1 MTAATATAATFSRS
15 TAAPLTPAAPTLT
28 GHHLTAAAT
37 HPALSTRAL
46 DAISLDELNATAGLL
61 TRMDRK
67 YLVPVEAAQALLDA
81 LASGIVGRSRA
92 LEIKGQR
99 SFAYASTYFDTPD
112 LAAYHLTAR
121 KRRRRFKVRTRS
133 YLDSDL
139 CFLEVKTRGPRGATI
154 KERLPYALDDADRLT
169 PQGRA
174 FVAGLLLGSNVCRT
188 REEAERVASELTP
201 VMGTTYERTTLHL
214 PHAEARSTIDTRLAW
229 MPMRASRH
237 STTGAIRGTARP
249 AGPQAIIET
258 KSPGTP
264 SPADRFLWG
273 MGHRPAKISKYAT
286 GLALLNR
293 DLPANKWHRVI
304 TRDLAGAAA
313 APRATRPRG

>member
-1 MTAATATAATFSRS
+1 MTAA
-15 TAAPLTPAAPTLT
+15 AP
-28 GHHLTAAAT
+28 
-37 HPALSTRAL
+37 HPALSTGTL
-46 DAISLDELNATAGLL
+46 DAISLDELNATADLL

-67 YLVPVEAAQALLDA
+67 YIVPIEAAQGLLDA
-81 LASGIVGRSRA
+81 LASRIAGRSRA

-112 LAAYHLTAR
+112 LAAYYLTAR

-154 KERLPYALDDADRLT
+154 KERIPWALDDADRLT
-169 PQGRA
+169 PEGRA
-174 FVAGLLLGSNVCRT
+174 FVAELLLGSGVCRA
-188 REEAERVASELTP
+188 RDEAERTATALTP
-201 VMGTTYERTTLHL
+201 VMGTTYERITLHL
-214 PHAEARSTIDTRLAW
+214 PQAEARSTIDTRLAW
-229 MPMRASRH
+229 TPMRASRD
-237 STTGAIRGTARP
+237 SATGAIRGAARP
-249 AGPQAIIET
+249 AGQQAIIET

-273 MGHRPAKISKYAT
+273 LGHRPAKISKYAT

-304 TRDLAGAAA
+304 KNDLAGAAGAGGSGDFAPGRAPA
-313 APRATRPRG
+313 APGGGG

>member
-1 MTAATATAATFSRS
+1 MTAATTTDTSLSPS
-15 TAAPLTPAAPTLT
+15 TTPLPPVARTLT
-28 GHHLTAAAT
+28 GHLTAAAT
-37 HPALSTRAL
+37 RPALSTRAL

-67 YLVPVEAAQALLDA
+67 YLVPIEAAQGLLDA
-81 LASGIVGRSRA
+81 LASGIAGRSRA

-112 LAAYHLTAR
+112 LAAYHLAAR

-154 KERLPYALDDADRLT
+154 KERIPWALDDADRLT
-169 PQGRA
+169 PEGRA
-174 FVAGLLLGSNVCRT
+174 FIAALLFGSGVCRA
-188 REEAERVASELTP
+188 RDGAERIAAALTP

-214 PHAEARSTIDTRLAW
+214 PQAEARATIDTRLVW

-237 STTGAIRGTARP
+237 SATGATRGAGRP

-264 SPADRFLWG
+264 SPADRFLWSL
-273 MGHRPAKISKYAT
+273 GHRPAKISKYAT
-286 GLALLNR
+286 GLALLER

-304 TRDLAGAAA
+304 TNDLAGAA
-313 APRATRPRG
+313 RPPEAQAHD